1 MLSQKAKDWVDDYL
15 IPSEEIYYDMAEVV
29 LLDLK
34 DFDSSDGLFAMTPV
48 GQNIL
53 ENEIEFRKYV
63 KGRVKE
69 ALDD

>member
-1 MLSQKAKDWVDDYL
+1 MLSQKAKYWVDDYL
-15 IPSEEIYYDMAEVV
+15 IPSDEIYYGMEEGV

-34 DFDSSDGLFAMTPV
+34 DFDSADGLFAITPV

-63 KGRVKE
+63 RGRVKE

>member
-15 IPSEEIYYDMAEVV
+15 IPSDEIYYGMEEVV

-34 DFDSSDGLFAMTPV
+34 DFDSADGLFAITPV

-53 ENEIEFRKYV
+53 ENKAEFTQYV
-63 KGRVKE
+63 EKMVKE
-69 ALDD
+69 ALDE